1 VGESG
6 GLTLQL
12 IDTALAEVKIL
23 VPARFGDARGYFSET
38 YNKATLAKFGI
49 DVDFIQDN
57 HSLSRPVGTLRGLH
71 FQRKPYAQTKLV
83 RVLRGAIF
91 DVAVDIRHGSPSFG
105 QIATA
110 TLSAENGWQLFVP
123 AGFAHAFVTLE
134 PDTEVA
140 YKVDN
145 YYAPDC
151 DGGIIWND
159 KTIGIEWPLP
169 AGGPILSGKDAA
181 LPRLAELG
189 PIFHWEP
196 V

>member
-1 VGESG
+1 MQV
-6 GLTLQL
+6 
-12 IDTALAEVKIL
+12 IDTALADVKIL
-23 VPARFGDARGYFSET
+23 VPARFGDARGFFSET
-38 YNKATLAKFGI
+38 YNKATLAKLGI
-49 DVDFIQDN
+49 EVDFIQDN

-71 FQRKPYAQTKLV
+71 FQRKPHAQTKLI
-83 RVLRGAIF
+83 RVLQGSIF
-91 DVAVDIRHGSPSFG
+91 DVAVDIRHGSPTFG
-105 QIATA
+105 QFATA
-110 TLSAENGWQLFVP
+110 TLSAENGQQFFVP

-134 PDTEVA
+134 ADTEVA
-140 YKVDN
+140 YKVDD

-159 KTIGIEWPLP
+159 ESIGIDWPLP
-169 AGGPILSGKDAA
+169 RGGPILSAKDAA